1 MAGDDDVGVANQTH
15 NPPDVFAPYANYAH
29 AIEVR
34 AGARTLY
41 ISGLNGFER
50 DGTTMPAGFEE
61 QATLVWQHLA
71 RVLASAGMTYDDL
84 VALRFYLADPAFDAA
99 NVALLMRHL
108 GDHRAA
114 RTVVCARLL
123 EPRWLIEVEAIAAV

>member
-1 MAGDDDVGVANQTH
+1 MLNRPH
-15 NPPDVFAPYANYAH
+15 NPADVFEPYASYDH
-29 AIEVR
+29 AVEAP

-41 ISGLNGFER
+41 ISGLNGFNA
-50 DGTTMPAGFEE
+50 DGTTMSTTFNE
-61 QATLVWQHLA
+61 QARLIWQHLG
-71 RVLASAGMTYDDL
+71 RVLASANMTYSDL

-99 NVALLMRHL
+99 NVELLTSYL

-123 EPRWLIEVEAIAAV
+123 DPQWLIEIEAIAAAG